1 MGVDYYVNFLH
12 KSHKSSPISMHN
24 QFLNTDIPQYKET
37 NVIPKYR
44 LFSLLVRSRVVL
56 RISLR
61 NTTTI
66 YVPDNN

>member
-44 LFSLLVRSRVVL
+44 LFLLLFRSRGLL
-56 RISLR
+56 R
-61 NTTTI
+61 
-66 YVPDNN
+66 Y

>member
-44 LFSLLVRSRVVL
+44 LFLLLFRSRGL
-56 RISLR
+56 LR
-61 NTTTI
+61 N
-66 YVPDNN
+66 